1 MANAEPQT
9 VKIILIA
16 QLRDDVAQAIVP
28 TMPAAELE
36 LGYAGWQVQF
46 VMGHQDFFG
55 FDPEEAR
62 KRRDS
67 LAAAVHVGGGNQ

>member
-1 MANAEPQT
+1 
-9 VKIILIA
+9 
-16 QLRDDVAQAIVP
+16 
-28 TMPAAELE
+28 MPAAELE

-67 LAAAVHVGGGNQ
+67 LAAAVHIGGGNQ